1 MENGTSQLGK
11 ILDES
16 RQKEKLRDIGGCQ
29 RGVQTLLQLD
39 HLPRYTTK
47 LTKKKV
53 LTYTDKQYTSNYN
66 GLNLKTILTSKI
78 STL

>member
-29 RGVQTLLQLD
+29 RAVQTLLQLD

-47 LTKKKV
+47 LTKKKSV
-53 LTYTDKQYTSNYN
+53 DLYRQTIHKQLQWFELQNHTHFEN
-66 GLNLKTILTSKI
+66 
-78 STL
+78 